1 VAIRAFPDEC
11 SASVDS
17 LAIDLVIW
25 HDDDADLYRGLMRQ
39 ISIFAQGDTPDAT
52 FDALI
57 ERASTYIEDVL
68 HDGGTLNAALRP
80 VSRYQWWSLI
90 VRLTVRR
97 IVSHLRRHKDGSL
110 DTFARKVVHCPAG

>member
-1 VAIRAFPDEC
+1 MRAFPVEC
-11 SASVDS
+11 PASVDS

-25 HDDDADLYRGLMRQ
+25 HDDDVGVYRGLMRQ
-39 ISIFAQGDTPDAT
+39 ISIFAQADSPDAT
-52 FDALI
+52 LAALL

-68 HDGGTLNAALRP
+68 QDGGTLKTVLRP

-90 VRLTVRR
+90 SRLTVRR
-97 IVSHLRRHKDGSL
+97 VVSHLRRHKDGSL